1 MIMSLSSKKIKA
13 GSSFSFVRH
22 DKIQSSYAGYDSVK
36 ARGIF
41 GKYHEYTEEEKAR
54 IKLYKEM
61 KKNRANQKPIKPSVH
76 IEQVTDE
83 QEQYCDNEE
92 AELFKDALK
101 DKQTELSK
109 LGLNLVGF
117 KKSNGELTTL

>member
-1 MIMSLSSKKIKA
+1 MSLSSKKIKA
-13 GSSFSFVRH
+13 GSNFSFVRH
-22 DKIQSSYAGYDSVK
+22 DIIQSSYAGYDSVK

-54 IKLYKEM
+54 IKQYKEM
-61 KKNRANQKPIKPSVH
+61 KKNRANQKSIKPSVH

-83 QEQYCDNEE
+83 QEQYCDNE

-117 KKSNGELTTL
+117 KKSNGELTML